1 MTETELGAA
10 GRTEA
15 KAGGARDG
23 LTDRPTG
30 RASRPQ
36 ACFSRA
42 GAGGAPAQDGERIRE
57 AAAGGMGLRGLR
69 GRELAARAP
78 KGSVSLQSWD
88 RVPKLHAASG
98 SKRAPRPAPP
108 PLPSLS

>member
-23 LTDRPTG
+23 LTDRPTD

-36 ACFSRA
+36 ARSSGA
-42 GAGGAPAQDGERIRE
+42 GAGGVPAEDGEGVLE
-57 AAAGGMGLRGLR
+57 AAADGMGI
-69 GRELAARAP
+69 
-78 KGSVSLQSWD
+78 
-88 RVPKLHAASG
+88 
-98 SKRAPRPAPP
+98 
-108 PLPSLS
+108 